1 MEYLIE
7 YKAYYNIG
15 DKVLIEY
22 WYNDMITVCE
32 VMEKV
37 GRKYRLSHNTK
48 ESEIKNAPEE
58 LVSAKD
64 IIDHYKPKKTK

>member
-7 YKAYYNIG
+7 YKSHYNDG
-15 DKVLIEY
+15 DKVLVEY
-22 WYNDMITVCE
+22 WYDDRITVCKIL
-32 VMEKV
+32 EKK
-37 GRKYRLSHNTK
+37 GRKYLISHNTE
-48 ESEIKNAPEE
+48 ESEIKNAPDE